1 MNREPGKIYEDK
13 GVRKVIIAEIV
24 RYNQP
29 VIFQR
34 LITIFSIEV
43 VIGVGY
49 IPPEEDELPKFKEI
63 KYLMEERRGV
73 AL

>member
-1 MNREPGKIYEDK
+1 M
-13 GVRKVIIAEIV
+13 IIAEII

-29 VIFQR
+29 VIYET
-34 LITIFSIEV
+34 LLTIFSIEA

-49 IPPEEDELPKFKEI
+49 ISPEEDELPEFREI
-63 KYLMEERRGV
+63 KCLMEERKGV

>member
-13 GVRKVIIAEIV
+13 GVRKVIIAEII

-29 VIFQR
+29 VIYET
-34 LITIFSIEV
+34 LLLMFSVEV
-43 VIGVGY
+43 
-49 IPPEEDELPKFKEI
+49 DELPEFKEI